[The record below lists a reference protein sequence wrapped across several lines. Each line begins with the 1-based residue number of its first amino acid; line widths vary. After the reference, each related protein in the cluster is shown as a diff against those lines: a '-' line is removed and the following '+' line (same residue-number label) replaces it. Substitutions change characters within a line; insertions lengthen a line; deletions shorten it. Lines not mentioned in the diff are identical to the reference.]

1 MTTRP
6 KRETAQLVRTQLS
19 RRSHRTLARNDLTM
33 ATTVPHPETDAI
45 GDSPDA
51 HSEKSDGY
59 RPHIHWSDMSWD
71 ERRLPGMATIHLQ
84 HVDRALQ
91 SMGAISEVLTR
102 AFHAQ
107 CDESGELDGAI
118 LSATTQEGLHLAL
131 HCLWTQATITM
142 AELRNDERECWGKA
156 VRR

>member
-1 MTTRP
+1 
-6 KRETAQLVRTQLS
+6 
-19 RRSHRTLARNDLTM
+19 M
-33 ATTVPHPETDAI
+33 ATTVPHPATDAI

-51 HSEKSDGY
+51 HSEKSGGY
-59 RPHIHWSDMSWD
+59 RPHIHWSDMTWD
-71 ERRLPGMATIHLQ
+71 ERRLPARATVHLQ

-107 CDESGELDGAI
+107 YDDSGDSDAAL
-118 LSATTQEGLHLAL
+118 LTPTTQAHLHLAL
-131 HCLWTQATITM
+131 HCLWTQASDSMT
-142 AELRNDERECWGKA
+142 ELRNDERECWGKA